1 MSEKL
6 AGSDTPRLSELLAAL
21 SHVSDLGMGHPLGE
35 ALHSCLLATRL
46 GQKLDLGDPE
56 LSDVYF
62 TALLAHIG
70 CNASA
75 HETALLFGGDEI
87 EVRRKGEPLDHAR
100 PAEVMRFFGA
110 LTEHGGPFER
120 MAMLAR
126 AAYGWKIAWDTLP
139 RATCDVGA
147 VTARRLGLSEGV
159 QLALKHYLE
168 RWDGKGRPRGLTAEE
183 IPLAARIA
191 QVAAQAVLF
200 ERLLG
205 PAGAVQV
212 IRERAGSS
220 LDPGPAAELSEDMLI
235 TLAEED
241 VWEAALIEEP
251 GARPILTEQDI
262 EVIVRAFAD
271 LSDLKAPFSIGH
283 SSAVAELAEEA
294 GRRLG
299 LDERELLVLRRA
311 SLLHD
316 LGKVGVAGGTLAKE
330 GPLTR
335 AEWEQVRLHPYHTGR
350 ILSASTA
357 FAPLVET
364 AWSHHERLD
373 GGGYDRALGA
383 KSLPMAARVL
393 AAANAFEAL
402 LQDRPYRR
410 ACSVDAAAGAL
421 GEEVADGR
429 LDGEAVRAVLEA
441 CGRNGA
447 VPTMWPRGLTSR
459 EVEVL
464 RLAAAGKPKKQIA
477 TELGI
482 AAKTADNHLQH
493 AYRKI
498 GVSTRA
504 SAALFVMEHG
514 LLPPRSLSS

>member
-1 MSEKL
+1 VND
-6 AGSDTPRLSELLAAL
+6 GGPRLSELLAAL

-35 ALHSCLLATRL
+35 ALHACVLATRL
-46 GQKLDLGDPE
+46 GEKLGLGETE
-56 LSDVYF
+56 LADVYF

-100 PAEVMRFFGA
+100 PSEVMRFFGA
-110 LTEHGGPFER
+110 LTEHRGPFER

-126 AAYGWKIAWDTLP
+126 AAHGWKIGWDTLP

-147 VTARRLGLSEGV
+147 MTARRLGLSESV
-159 QLALKHYLE
+159 QAALRHYLE
-168 RWDGKGRPRGLTAEE
+168 RWDGKGRPLGLAGEAV
-183 IPLAARIA
+183 PRPARVA
-191 QVAAQAVLF
+191 QVAAHAVLF
-200 ERLLG
+200 DRLLG
-205 PAGAVQV
+205 AAGAVQV
-212 IRERAGSS
+212 IRERAGSA
-220 LDPGPAAELSEDMLI
+220 LDPAAAAELTEEMLAA
-235 TLAEED
+235 LGEED
-241 VWEAALIEEP
+241 VWEAALEEEP
-251 GARPILTEQDI
+251 GPRRVLRDPEI
-262 EVIVRAFAD
+262 ELVVRAFAD

-283 SSAVAELAEEA
+283 SSAVADLAEKA

-299 LDERELLVLRRA
+299 LGEPDLVVLRRA
-311 SLLHD
+311 AMLHD
-316 LGKVGVAGGTLAKE
+316 LGKVGVPGGTLAKE

-335 AEWEQVRLHPYHTGR
+335 SEWEQVRLHPYHTGR

-357 FAPLVET
+357 LAPLVEP

-373 GGGYDRALGA
+373 GGGYDRALA
-383 KSLPMAARVL
+383 ARSLSMDARVL

-402 LQDRPYRR
+402 LQDRPYREG
-410 ACSVDAAAGAL
+410 CSVDAAADAL
-421 GEEVADGR
+421 NRDVAGGR
-429 LDGEAVRAVLEA
+429 LDGEAVGAVLEA
-441 CGRNGA
+441 AGGNGA
-447 VPTMWPRGLTSR
+447 VPTTWPYELTSR

-464 RLAAAGKPKKQIA
+464 RLAASGKPTKQVAA
-477 TELGI
+477 TLGI

-514 LLPPRSLSS
+514 LLPPRSLQP

>member
-1 MSEKL
+1 VTDKS
-6 AGSDTPRLSELLAAL
+6 PRLSELLAAL

-35 ALHSCLLATRL
+35 ALHACVLATRL
-46 GQKLDLGDPE
+46 GEKLGLDEDE

-100 PAEVMRFFGA
+100 PAEVLRFFGE
-110 LTEHGGPFER
+110 LMQHGGPFER

-126 AAYGWKIAWDTLP
+126 AAYGWKIGWDTLP

-159 QLALKHYLE
+159 QTALKHYLE
-168 RWDGKGRPRGLTAEE
+168 RWDGKGRPRGLAAEE
-183 IPLAARIA
+183 IPLAARVA

-205 PAGAVQV
+205 AAGALQV
-212 IRERAGSS
+212 VRERAGSS
-220 LDPGPAAELSEDMLI
+220 LDPRPATRLSEEML
-235 TLAEED
+235 TDLAEED
-241 VWEAALIEEP
+241 VWEAAIEEEP
-251 GARPILTEQDI
+251 GARPILSERDV

-283 SSAVAELAEEA
+283 SSAVAELAEQA

-316 LGKVGVAGGTLAKE
+316 LGKVGVPGGTLAKE

-335 AEWEQVRLHPYHTGR
+335 AEWENVRLHPYHTGR
-350 ILSASTA
+350 ILAASTA
-357 FAPLVET
+357 LSPLVET

-383 KSLPMAARVL
+383 RSLPMEARVL

-410 ACSVDAAAGAL
+410 GSSVDAAADAL
-421 GEEVADGR
+421 GKEVAEGR

-441 CGRNGA
+441 SGGNGA
-447 VPTMWPRGLTSR
+447 VPAKWPCGLTSR

-464 RLAAAGKPKKQIA
+464 RLAAAGKPRKQIA
-477 TELGI
+477 SELGI

-498 GVSTRA
+498 DVSTRA

-514 LLPPRSLSS
+514 LLPPRSVGL